1 MSEIIESLRI
11 WIEGVVL
18 WLGYAGI
25 ALVMFLET
33 VFPPIPSEMV
43 MPFAGLVAAD
53 GRLDFGLVVAAATVG
68 SLAGALL
75 LYFLGATI
83 PLARLRSWIGRYG
96 RYALINEADFDR
108 SFRFFERRGDLVVFF
123 GRLIML
129 VRSLISLPAG
139 VTRMHIP
146 RFLFFTALGAGMWN
160 TGLAAAGYLLGEH
173 WHDVIAAVDYWEEVI
188 LLVGAAGV
196 VGLLA
201 GRRILAN
208 RSALRQSTL
217 TAGANLRDSEDVEQI

>member
-11 WIEGVVL
+11 WIEGMVL

-25 ALVMFLET
+25 ALIMFLET

-53 GRLDFGLVVAAATVG
+53 GRLDFAMVIVAATLG

-83 PLARLRSWIGRYG
+83 PLDKLRSWIGRYG
-96 RYALINEADFDR
+96 RYALIHEADFDR
-108 SFRFFERRGDLVVFF
+108 SFQFFEKRGDLVVFF

-139 VTRMHIP
+139 AVRMRIP
-146 RFLFFTALGAGMWN
+146 RFLFFTALGSGMWN

-173 WHDVIAAVDYWEEVI
+173 WHGVIEAIDQWEEVI
-188 LLVGAAGV
+188 LLVGVAAV
-196 VGLLA
+196 VALLVI
-201 GRRILAN
+201 RRI
-208 RSALRQSTL
+208 RTTSTKA
-217 TAGANLRDSEDVEQI
+217 TE

>member
-11 WIEGVVL
+11 WIEGMVL

-25 ALVMFLET
+25 ALIMFLET

-53 GRLDFGLVVAAATVG
+53 GRLDFAAVIVAATAG

-75 LYFLGATI
+75 LYVLGAII
-83 PLARLRSWIGRYG
+83 PLDKMRSWIGRYG
-96 RYALINEADFDR
+96 RYALMI
-108 SFRFFERRGDLVVFF
+108 
-123 GRLIML
+123 

-139 VTRMHIP
+139 AVRMRIP
-146 RFLFFTALGAGMWN
+146 RFLFFTALGSGMWN

-173 WHDVIAAVDYWEEVI
+173 WHGVIEAIDQWEEII
-188 LLVGAAGV
+188 LLVGVAAV
-196 VGLLA
+196 VALLVI
-201 GRRILAN
+201 RRIRTT
-208 RSALRQSTL
+208 RST
-217 TAGANLRDSEDVEQI
+217 TTE

>member
-1 MSEIIESLRI
+1 VSEVIESLRI
-11 WIEGVVL
+11 WIEGIVL

-25 ALVMFLET
+25 AFIMFLET

-53 GRLDFGLVVAAATVG
+53 GRLDFAAVILAATGG

-83 PLARLRSWIGRYG
+83 PLDKLRGWIGRYG
-96 RYALINEADFDR
+96 RYALIHEADFDR
-108 SFRFFERRGDLVVFF
+108 SFRFFEKRGDMVVFL

-139 VTRMHIP
+139 AVRMRIP
-146 RFLFFTALGAGMWN
+146 RFLFFTALGSGMWN
-160 TGLAAAGYLLGEH
+160 TGLAAAGYVLGEH
-173 WHDVIAAVDYWEEVI
+173 WHGVIEAIDYWEEVI
-188 LLVGAAGV
+188 LLVGVAGV
-196 VGLLA
+196 VSLLV
-201 GRRILAN
+201 GRRLLMN
-208 RSALRQSTL
+208 RREKLR
-217 TAGANLRDSEDVEQI
+217 